1 MKLYCML
8 SYYKNKNIYYALCC
22 IESICFFLLTINTAN
37 AQENSV
43 IEKTEYW
50 GESDIYLN
58 NQAFKMFDLIDRAL
72 TENSPSTGNA
82 MVRKLALYNLDVM
95 LHESRYDNSEPLIQ
109 FISSRI
115 NKVIADLS
123 CPISGGMRIYKIYND
138 GFIVR
143 TSSTII
149 AFDLVRGLCKGKTLI
164 SDNLMKSLAERCDIL
179 FITHNHS
186 DHADPVVAN
195 MFINADKPV
204 IVPPEV
210 WIDNVNVT
218 HWRSDKLL
226 DKQVSL
232 KKGQNLQVKILP
244 GHQDELQNNI
254 YVVTT
259 KEGLTV
265 AHTGDQY
272 LKKDM
277 AWLTNIKREIPQPD
291 VMTIICWAARM
302 KDFIEAFAP
311 KVIVTAHENEMGHSI
326 DHREAYWLTYQK
338 MEKMSCPYYILS
350 WGEWF
355 DIK

>member
-1 MKLYCML
+1 ML

-22 IESICFFLLTINTAN
+22 IKGICFFLLTINIAN
-37 AQENSV
+37 AQENNV
-43 IEKTEYW
+43 IEKTAYW
-50 GESDIYLN
+50 GESDIYFN
-58 NQAFKMFDLIDRAL
+58 NQAFKMFDLIDSAL
-72 TENSPSTGNA
+72 TENDPSTGNA
-82 MVRKLALYNLDVM
+82 MVRKLALCNLDVM

-115 NKVIADLS
+115 NKVIADLA
-123 CPISGGMRIYKIYND
+123 CPINGRMRIYKIYND

-149 AFDLVRGLCKGKTLI
+149 AFDLVRGLCNGKTLI
-164 SDNLMKSLAERCDIL
+164 ADNLMKSLAECCDIL
-179 FITHNHS
+179 FVTHNHS
-186 DHADPVVAN
+186 DHADPVIAN

-204 IVPPEV
+204 IAPPEV
-210 WIDNVNVT
+210 WADNANVT

-226 DKQVSL
+226 DKQVNL
-232 KKGQNLQVKILP
+232 KKGQSLRVKILP

-259 KEGLTV
+259 VEGLTV

-272 LKKDM
+272 LKEDM
-277 AWLTNIKREIPQPD
+277 EWLVNIKREIPRPD
-291 VMTIICWAARM
+291 VMTIICWAAQM